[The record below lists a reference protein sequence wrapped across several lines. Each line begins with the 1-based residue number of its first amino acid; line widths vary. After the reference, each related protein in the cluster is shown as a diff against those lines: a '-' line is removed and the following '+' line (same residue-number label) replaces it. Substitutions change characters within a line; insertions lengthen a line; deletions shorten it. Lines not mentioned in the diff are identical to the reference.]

1 MAFLEDEAELWRR
14 LREANDRTAHQ
25 LLFSGYSAW
34 ARSVAR
40 DVFRRVKISQLDW
53 ADYSQN
59 AAIGLLEAME
69 RYDHTRRIDFI
80 AYAKPR
86 VRGAVF
92 NGLREFLAENRQVA
106 PWESRWEERRHS
118 LQGQD
123 SADELE
129 RFVLLVSG
137 LAVGHLLD
145 SLGESEFMEQAR
157 PVEYQVDAHKIGLR
171 LREAI
176 RHLPEREKSVIE
188 LHYLQHM
195 PFVEVAALMGVTKGR
210 ISQLHKAAMARL
222 REAPSLRGCRD
233 AV

>member
-1 MAFLEDEAELWRR
+1 MAFLEDEADLWRR

-145 SLGESEFMEQAR
+145 TLGESEFMEHSR

-176 RHLPEREKSVIE
+176 RQLPEKEKLVIE

-195 PFVEVAALMGVTKGR
+195 PFVEVAGLVGVTKGR

-222 REAPSLRGCRD
+222 RESSSLRGFQD
-233 AV
+233 AL